1 VNPKKALRLDIY
13 TTGAAVRYLYRI
25 RWTLKNT
32 PWRIRTVLR
41 VYLNREQR
49 NQLRARNLGSRVLGV
64 DLDRD
69 PIFNEMNGLFAIERI
84 GFGITRAR

>member
-1 VNPKKALRLDIY
+1 
-13 TTGAAVRYLYRI
+13 
-25 RWTLKNT
+25 
-32 PWRIRTVLR
+32 LR

-69 PIFNEMNGLFAIERI
+69 PIFNEMHRLFAIERI

>member
-1 VNPKKALRLDIY
+1 
-13 TTGAAVRYLYRI
+13 
-25 RWTLKNT
+25 
-32 PWRIRTVLR
+32 LR

-69 PIFNEMNGLFAIERI
+69 PIFNEMNRLFAIERI

>member
-1 VNPKKALRLDIY
+1 MNPKKALRLDIY

-25 RWTLKNT
+25 RWTLKST

-69 PIFNEMNGLFAIERI
+69 PIFNEMNRLFAIERI